1 MTRWGSTRIP
11 FVAGFVLVAL
21 GMTPTPAGAATGN
34 SFLSVLHGLPK
45 FTADV
50 YVNGKLTLD
59 GFKPE
64 SLTDPLAL
72 PPGTYDVAIRNVG
85 DDPNATPVL
94 EASLTLAAGR
104 NYTAVAHLD
113 GAGQPQLS
121 LFRNDLNPVPP
132 GDGRLVLRN
141 VAFTPALRVMLDG
154 QGRFT
159 DFAPMSQERAVL
171 PARTYSISMAAD
183 DGTSIGPMP
192 LRLSEGH
199 AAFVYVIGS
208 AKEKSL
214 DLMFQT
220 VANLQ
225 SAPGD
230 VLTGTGGAAAP
241 PGFPRWA
248 SVLMALAAI
257 TSVLA
262 LAGRLRLPTRP
273 DRIR

>member
-1 MTRWGSTRIP
+1 MTRWGCNRIP
-11 FVAGFVLVAL
+11 IIAGVVLVAL
-21 GMTPTPAGAATGN
+21 TVTPTPSNAAPGN
-34 SFLSVLHGLPK
+34 AFLSVLHGLPK

-72 PPGTYDVAIRNVG
+72 PAGTYDVAIRNVG
-85 DDPNATPVL
+85 DDPKAKPVL
-94 EASLTLAAGR
+94 EASLTLDAGQ
-104 NYTAVAHLD
+104 NYTAAAHLD
-113 GAGQPQLS
+113 GTGQPQLS
-121 LFRNDLNPVPP
+121 LFRNDLTPVSP
-132 GDGRLVLRN
+132 GNCRLVLRN
-141 VAFTPALRVMLDG
+141 VAYTPALQVMLDG

-159 DFAPMSQERAVL
+159 GFAPMSQEHAVL
-171 PARTYSISMAAD
+171 PARTYSISMAAN

-192 LRLSEGH
+192 LRLSAGNAE
-199 AAFVYVIGS
+199 FVYVIGS
-208 AKEKSL
+208 AKEKTL

-248 SVLMALAAI
+248 SILMALAAI

-262 LAGRLRLPTRP
+262 LAGGLRRRTPP
-273 DRIR
+273 DRTR